1 MLSKIAY
8 RSALLPAAMVVA
20 LSLVL
25 ALTYLQPIVERNR
38 LMLTWLRFV
47 SLSEEPRRF
56 YQTPL
61 THDTKSEFLA
71 LADRLDALCQASS
84 GRTGAVCWRADMA
97 RLVATGV
104 QPDRPIQLNHARVD
118 ATGQMMLA
126 QVAGDVAYAENRR
139 AAAVAIWLQHLPPI
153 ALIYKAETV
162 LAHGDSQTAIALLTG
177 IPEQRY
183 PQPAGGR
190 LAGVL
195 VELGNATLDGSNF
208 VDAESYWRWALI
220 QSPGRDNYYVGLGRA
235 LAGQQRWD
243 EAAAAYQAAIR
254 LAPDKAQHYVRL
266 ARALMQMGET
276 DQAIL
281 ALRRAVDLEPD
292 NAAALRLLD
301 QHEPD

>member
-1 MLSKIAY
+1 
-8 RSALLPAAMVVA
+8 
-20 LSLVL
+20 
-25 ALTYLQPIVERNR
+25 
-38 LMLTWLRFV
+38 
-47 SLSEEPRRF
+47 
-56 YQTPL
+56 
-61 THDTKSEFLA
+61 
-71 LADRLDALCQASS
+71 
-84 GRTGAVCWRADMA
+84 
-97 RLVATGV
+97 
-104 QPDRPIQLNHARVD
+104 
-118 ATGQMMLA
+118 MMLA
-126 QVAGDVAYAENRR
+126 QVAGDVAYAEGRYD
-139 AAAVAIWLQHLPPI
+139 AAVAIWSQHLPPI

-266 ARALMQMGET
+266 ARALMQMGEA